1 MSKPE
6 RRGVFRF
13 CAAADHLDASRAALN
28 EGLAAAEL
36 PEEPSLFLSRAEHDA
51 AIEALRE
58 RAEKG
63 REAEILLDPRS
74 KRSNALR

>member
-6 RRGVFRF
+6 RRRVFRF
-13 CAAADHLDASRAALN
+13 CAAADHLGASMAALN
-28 EGLAAAEL
+28 KGLAAAEL

-58 RAEKG
+58 SREG
-63 REAEILLDPRS
+63 REGEILLDPRS